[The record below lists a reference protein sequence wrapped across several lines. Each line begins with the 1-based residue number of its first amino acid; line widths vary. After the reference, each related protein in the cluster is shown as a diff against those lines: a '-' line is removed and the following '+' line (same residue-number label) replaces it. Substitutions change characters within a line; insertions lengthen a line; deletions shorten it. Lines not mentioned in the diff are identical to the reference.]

1 MSDAIAIAAITETLS
16 KLLAAEQQPVP
27 LHEPQFD
34 ANARSYVNDC
44 IDSGWV
50 SSVGSYVTQFEQ
62 QLAEFTGAK
71 YAIATSNGTSA
82 LHICLLL
89 NDIKPGDEVLIPDL
103 TFIATANAVHYCQA
117 IPHFV
122 DVEPVTLGVDS
133 HKLRHYL
140 QTIGHCENGCLINRN
155 TGNKISALIIMHSFG
170 HPADMTALIACCQE
184 FGIKLIEDAAES
196 LGSYYQH
203 KHTGNFASVAAL
215 SFNGN
220 KIITTGGGGAI
231 LTSDEQLARQA
242 KHLTTTAKIPNCI
255 ASEHDQVAYNYRLPN
270 LNAALGVAQLE
281 QLDNKLAKKRQLT
294 NIYQHAFATLEGV
307 SVFTEAAHC
316 KSNYWLNLLLLDTPS
331 LATRDSLL
339 ADTQQA
345 GIMTRPAWGLMH
357 TQIMHRDCPKMTD
370 LTQAQALF
378 AAIICLPSS
387 PQLMDSRQ

>member
-1 MSDAIAIAAITETLS
+1 MSDAIALEAITETLTR
-16 KLLAAEQQPVP
+16 LLAPEQQTVP

-50 SSVGSYVTQFEQ
+50 STVGDYVTQFEQ
-62 QLAEFTGAK
+62 QLAEFTGAQ

-89 NDIKPGDEVLIPDL
+89 SGVKPGDEVLVPDL

-117 IPHFV
+117 TPHFV

-133 HKLRHYL
+133 HKLRRYL
-140 QTIGHCENGCLINRN
+140 KTIGRSENGCLINRN
-155 TGNKISALIIMHSFG
+155 TGNKISALIVMHSFG
-170 HPADMTALIACCQE
+170 HPADMATLIACCQE

-231 LTSDEQLARQA
+231 LTSDEQLAHRA
-242 KHLTTTAKIPNCI
+242 KHLTTTAKIPDCI

-281 QLDNKLAKKRQLT
+281 QLNDKLAKKRQLA
-294 NIYQHAFATLEGV
+294 NIYQQAFATIEGI
-307 SVFTEAAHC
+307 SVFTEATDC

-331 LATRDSLL
+331 LVIRDALL
-339 ADTQQA
+339 THTQQA

-357 TQIMHRDCPKMTD
+357 TQIMHKACPKMAD
-370 LTQAQALF
+370 LDQAQALF

-387 PQLMDSRQ
+387 PQLMDGR